1 MNTFETLTNRWYIPA
16 RTLPVYRDSD
26 GVWHI
31 TGYPEARAVLQGAVR
46 QAGFKAETFERI
58 PPQFRIEKPV
68 LFQEGE
74 PHREQRRLTAKFFS
88 PATVRQRY
96 IPLMER
102 TADAILAEFQQKRR
116 GDLNQMAGM
125 MATSV
130 VAEVVGLT
138 ESPLPGMTRRL
149 DRILHAN
156 LDIGL
161 DLRHLPAY
169 LNVQGLVLSFYL
181 RDVRP
186 AIRIR
191 RRQPREDLI
200 SHLISQGRRDREI
213 LVECITY
220 GAAGMVT
227 TQEFLCVAAYHFLR
241 HPDLKEAFLQGDS
254 ERRRAMLEEIL
265 RLEPVVG
272 HLYRRAEQDLE
283 IVSEGQ
289 TVIIP
294 AGALID
300 LHIMEINRDARALG
314 ADPLAYNPERETERG
329 VSISGMSFGFG
340 AHRCAGEHLA
350 LTESEVFLSRFLALP
365 GVHIEREPALGRNET
380 IEGYEL
386 RRFMVAL

>member
-1 MNTFETLTNRWYIPA
+1 
-16 RTLPVYRDSD
+16 
-26 GVWHI
+26 
-31 TGYPEARAVLQGAVR
+31 
-46 QAGFKAETFERI
+46 
-58 PPQFRIEKPV
+58 
-68 LFQEGE
+68 
-74 PHREQRRLTAKFFS
+74 RRLTAKFFS

-102 TADAILAEFQQKRR
+102 TAESILAEFQQKRR
-116 GDLNQMAGM
+116 ADLNEMAGM

-138 ESPLPGMTRRL
+138 ESPLPVMAKRL

-161 DLRHLPAY
+161 DLRRLPAY
-169 LNVQGLVLSFYL
+169 LNVQGLILSFYL

-186 AIRIR
+186 AIRAR
-191 RRQPREDLI
+191 RAQPREDLI
-200 SHLISQGRRDREI
+200 SHLIAQGRRDREI

-241 HPDLKEAFLQGDS
+241 HPEMKEAFLQGDS

-283 IVSEGQ
+283 IPSEGQ

-314 ADPLAYNPERETERG
+314 EEPLAYNPERQTERG

-340 AHRCAGEHLA
+340 PHRCAGEHLA

-365 GVHIEREPALGRNET
+365 GVRIEREPALGRNET

-386 RRFMVAL
+386 RRFIVAL